1 MSVVL
6 PPMWRLHPVMDEIDH
21 PTAACCGLPPLVGDH
36 VRIDRRA
43 ADTIPVGALLRVMG
57 VRPAVSIQG
66 WAYLDVLI
74 LTDPSGEPAGSAEVL
89 VPVASV
95 VVYRR

>member
-1 MSVVL
+1 
-6 PPMWRLHPVMDEIDH
+6 
-21 PTAACCGLPPLVGDH
+21 

-43 ADTIPVGALLRVMG
+43 TDTIPVGALLRVVG

-74 LTDPSGEPAGSAEVL
+74 LNGAGREPCGSAEVL

-95 VVYRR
+95 VVYR